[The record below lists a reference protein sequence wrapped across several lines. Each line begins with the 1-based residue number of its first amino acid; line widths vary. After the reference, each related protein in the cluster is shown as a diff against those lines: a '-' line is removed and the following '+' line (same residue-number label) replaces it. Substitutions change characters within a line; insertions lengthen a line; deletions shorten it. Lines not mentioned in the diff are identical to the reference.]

1 MRWASL
7 KALACWIGLT
17 ATAQASETALYAG
30 LGGVFNDPFLKRNI
44 LSAGIQ
50 VRPQVR
56 FRDQPTVAFGAD
68 AWFAPNIG
76 DTDWKALTK
85 TLIEEMHVSPDISK
99 ITFALRANA
108 VIYPG
113 KYTNGS
119 IETKVGIGTSF
130 GFVRTTDDIEALD
143 STDQNERAVVTQH
156 QIHPCSGLM
165 LVGEIWRDN
174 LGLRLRL
181 DNVAFIEGVNATTL
195 EYKGNSALLVD
206 LMVIR

>member
-7 KALACWIGLT
+7 KALACWMALT
-17 ATAQASETALYAG
+17 ATAQASEKVVYTG
-30 LGGVFNDPFLKRNI
+30 VGGVHNDPFLKRNI
-44 LSAGIQ
+44 FSAGIQ

-68 AWFAPNIG
+68 VWFSPDLAQS
-76 DTDWKALTK
+76 DWKSLTK
-85 TLIEEMHVSPDISK
+85 RLVDDLNIAPDISK
-99 ITFALRANA
+99 INYAVRANA

-113 KYTNGS
+113 KHTNGS

-130 GFVRTTDDIEALD
+130 GFVRTTDDLEALD
-143 STDQNERAVVTQH
+143 AEMNEDRAVVTQH

-165 LVGEIWRDN
+165 LVGELWRDN
-174 LGLRLRL
+174 VGLRLRW
-181 DNVAFIEGVNATTL
+181 DNVTFIEGVNATTL